1 MLRPEEVVQQPV
13 RQSPSREPNNGAS
26 REEAAAA
33 ARPSSTRRATCGYAG
48 EAPRLKNALE
58 FELPRATTA
67 KLTKRF
73 LGPKEAKDQELQAA
87 LARAS
92 GLFAMTVTYA
102 ATDVC
107 LENKRQTIGPQ
118 DVLTA
123 LDALG
128 FEQDD
133 LDALAQFL
141 ERDKERRPKHTAHPD
156 QRKYRGVYQGSI
168 NAWYSQIS
176 IGGQPIHLGSYA
188 APADAAKAYDRAIW
202 SKLGVEAAALLN
214 FPELIPESL
223 PYVAEAK
230 QRQMEQEAEKARQR
244 FTRFGGGR
252 RDDVP
257 GAAAREGGE
266 EASEEAGRRREAG
279 GRGGPGFRRQC
290 LCDVFRSL
298 PLYLRRREPEAV
310 DLAAARATWKH
321 TVSTRRAVI
330 RGQTRPPFPHA
341 SAGRGRAPSRSE
353 TIVPDSL
360 ARAEER
366 HADIFKSRQ
375 DREDLGGGAAAAG
388 LGLVG
393 EGE

>member
-1 MLRPEEVVQQPV
+1 MNRWDSQRNQCSDPEEVAPAAEPV
-13 RQSPSREPNNGAS
+13 RQSPSPSPPAGDDLLAEA
-26 REEAAAA
+26 EAAAA
-33 ARPSSTRRATCGYAG
+33 AQAQLDADVLPVSYGD
-48 EAPRLKNALE
+48 ERLASKNALE

-87 LARAS
+87 LARAG
-92 GLFAMTVTYA
+92 GLFAMTCTYA

-133 LDALAQFL
+133 LNSLTQFL
-141 ERDKERRPKHTAHPD
+141 ERDKERRPKHTSGD
-156 QRKYRGVYQGSI
+156 GKKYRGVYQGSI
-168 NAWYSQIS
+168 IAWYSQIS

-244 FTRFGGGR
+244 DEKIRLREEKEALREQR
-252 RDDVP
+252 RLEKEEKKRLKKPAKRRKKQDD
-257 GAAAREGGE
+257 
-266 EASEEAGRRREAG
+266 
-279 GRGGPGFRRQC
+279 PGF
-290 LCDVFRSL
+290 
-298 PLYLRRREPEAV
+298 Y
-310 DLAAARATWKH
+310 K
-321 TVSTRRAVI
+321 
-330 RGQTRPPFPHA
+330 
-341 SAGRGRAPSRSE
+341 
-353 TIVPDSL
+353 
-360 ARAEER
+360 
-366 HADIFKSRQ
+366 
-375 DREDLGGGAAAAG
+375 
-388 LGLVG
+388 
-393 EGE
+393 

>member
-1 MLRPEEVVQQPV
+1 MPPPVPEAAPQWVQCDGCQKWRRLPAHVDVASLPERWFCSMNRWDSQRSQCSDPEEVAPAAAPV
-13 RQSPSREPNNGAS
+13 RQSPSPEPNNDALA
-26 REEAAAA
+26 EAEAAAA
-33 ARPSSTRRATCGYAG
+33 AQAQLDADVLPVSYGD
-48 EAPRLKNALE
+48 ERLNSKNALE

-73 LGPKEAKDQELQAA
+73 LGPKESKDPELQAA
-87 LARAS
+87 LARAG

-133 LDALAQFL
+133 LDALSQFL
-141 ERDKERRPKHTAHPD
+141 ERDKERRPKHTSGD
-156 QRKYRGVYQGSI
+156 GKKYRGVYQGSI

-230 QRQMEQEAEKARQR
+230 QKQMEQEAEKARQR
-244 FTRFGGGR
+244 DEKIRLREEKEALREQR
-252 RDDVP
+252 RLEKEEKKRLKKPAKRRKRV
-257 GAAAREGGE
+257 AEGDQ
-266 EASEEAGRRREAG
+266 
-279 GRGGPGFRRQC
+279 GF
-290 LCDVFRSL
+290 
-298 PLYLRRREPEAV
+298 Y
-310 DLAAARATWKH
+310 K
-321 TVSTRRAVI
+321 
-330 RGQTRPPFPHA
+330 
-341 SAGRGRAPSRSE
+341 
-353 TIVPDSL
+353 
-360 ARAEER
+360 
-366 HADIFKSRQ
+366 
-375 DREDLGGGAAAAG
+375 
-388 LGLVG
+388 
-393 EGE
+393 

>member
-1 MLRPEEVVQQPV
+1 MNRWDAQRSQCSDPEEVVQQPV
-13 RQSPSREPNNGAS
+13 RQSPSPEPNNDALA
-26 REEAAAA
+26 EAEAAAA
-33 ARPSSTRRATCGYAG
+33 AQAQLDADVLPVAYGD
-48 EAPRLKNALE
+48 ERLAAKNALE

-73 LGPKEAKDQELQAA
+73 LGPKESKDPEVQAA

-107 LENKRQTIGPQ
+107 LENKRQTIGPS

-128 FEQDD
+128 FDGDD
-133 LDALAQFL
+133 LNSLTQFL
-141 ERDKERRPKHTAHPD
+141 ERDKERRPKHTSGD
-156 QRKYRGVYQGSI
+156 GKKYRGVYQGSI

-244 FTRFGGGR
+244 DEKIRLREEKEALREQR
-252 RDDVP
+252 RLEKEEKARAK
-257 GAAAREGGE
+257 AAAKKPAKRRKKLDPGD
-266 EASEEAGRRREAG
+266 AG
-279 GRGGPGFRRQC
+279 F
-290 LCDVFRSL
+290 
-298 PLYLRRREPEAV
+298 Y
-310 DLAAARATWKH
+310 K
-321 TVSTRRAVI
+321 
-330 RGQTRPPFPHA
+330 
-341 SAGRGRAPSRSE
+341 
-353 TIVPDSL
+353 
-360 ARAEER
+360 
-366 HADIFKSRQ
+366 
-375 DREDLGGGAAAAG
+375 
-388 LGLVG
+388 
-393 EGE
+393 